1 MLCAWI
7 FISVWHWR
15 EQKAAQKK
23 MIYFLFRGL
32 SSIQLNSRDSLQRL
46 SLRGGGTN
54 FRTLVSSTALR
65 CLAFRLLI
73 FTVKRIG
80 LKNDYLKRPQPF
92 KEMWWNGSLSL
103 YEINKPCK
111 NWPKIDFE
119 KRQPTHRLCIT
130 IDVFKMCVETLW
142 KLLMGLFEFKLCNL
156 M

>member
-23 MIYFLFRGL
+23 MIYFLFQGL

-54 FRTLVSSTALR
+54 FR
-65 CLAFRLLI
+65 I

-111 NWPKIDFE
+111 NWPKIDFA
-119 KRQPTHRLCIT
+119 KRQPMYNYRRVQNVCRNSLKTSN
-130 IDVFKMCVETLW
+130 
-142 KLLMGLFEFKLCNL
+142 GLVWI
-156 M
+156 